1 MRILVVGG
9 SGFIGQNVVGKLV
22 SQGDTV
28 YVPTRRLPN
37 ARELLV
43 YPTVTVLAGNIFDQA
58 TLNGWVKD
66 VDAVVNL
73 VGILHS
79 KSGQPYGPDFA
90 AMHVDLPKRLAQA
103 CVDNGVTR
111 FVHVSALGASEQ
123 GSSQYL
129 RSKAAG
135 ELAIASI
142 ASANP
147 TLCTTIFRPSV
158 VFGPNDKFMNLF
170 AKLAKFFPV
179 LPMAG
184 SRSKMQPVFVGDV
197 AQAIVNVLRSK
208 HFCGSTYDLVGPT
221 VYTLGE
227 LVKLSTEWSGRARPV
242 IDLPMTLGRL
252 QAFFFECLPGE
263 PLMSRDNLDSLQ
275 TDNVSAMPMDP
286 ALGIVPTALE
296 TVAPSYLRQTS

>member
-1 MRILVVGG
+1 
-9 SGFIGQNVVGKLV
+9 
-22 SQGDTV
+22 
-28 YVPTRRLPN
+28 
-37 ARELLV
+37 V
-43 YPTVTVLAGNIFDQA
+43 YPTVTVLQGNLSDSA

-90 AMHVDLPKRLAQA
+90 AVHVDLPARLAQA
-103 CVDNGVTR
+103 CVDNGVTQ
-111 FVHVSALGASEQ
+111 FVHISALGASEQ

-135 ELAIASI
+135 ELAIAKI
-142 ASANP
+142 AAANP

-158 VFGPNDKFMNLF
+158 VFGPRDSFMNMF
-170 AKLAKFFPV
+170 ASLAKIFPV

-184 SRSKMQPVFVGDV
+184 SQAKMQPVYVGDV
-197 AQAIVNVLRSK
+197 AQAVINVLKSR
-208 HFCGSTYDLVGPT
+208 HFCGSTFDLAGPN

-227 LVKLSTEWSGRARPV
+227 LVKLATQWSGRPRRV
-242 IDLPMTLGRL
+242 IDLPMSLGRL
-252 QAFFFECLPGE
+252 QAWFFECLPGE

-275 TDNVSAMPMDP
+275 TDNVSAQPMDP
-286 ALGIVPTALE
+286 ALEIVATALE
-296 TVAPSYLRQTS
+296 TVAPSYLREPS